1 MNLNPLTAI
10 SPVDGRYRSKTAELD
25 DFFSEFALI
34 RYRVMVEVEYYIALC
49 ELPLPQLEKF
59 NGDYDDLRAI
69 YEEFQIEDALE
80 MNREQKE
87 MLDNAL
93 AMKDFLF
100 KFKAAGDNVKK
111 DEKK

>member
-1 MNLNPLTAI
+1 
-10 SPVDGRYRSKTAELD
+10 
-25 DFFSEFALI
+25 
-34 RYRVMVEVEYYIALC
+34 
-49 ELPLPQLEKF
+49 
-59 NGDYDDLRAI
+59 
-69 YEEFQIEDALE
+69 

-100 KFKAAGDNVKK
+100 KFKAAGDNAKK